1 MGAQHPGD
9 QGAADRAATDQA
21 AARAVAWVHASYRAE
36 RTGRMTAYERNLRE
50 RAARRARGLSQWAER
65 TRR

>member
-1 MGAQHPGD
+1 MTAQQQD
-9 QGAADRAATDQA
+9 LDRAAVDLA
-21 AARAVAWVHASYRAE
+21 AARAVAWVQASYAAE

-50 RAARRARGLSQWAER
+50 RAARRARGLAQWAER

>member
-1 MGAQHPGD
+1 VTAQQQD
-9 QGAADRAATDQA
+9 LDRAAVDLA
-21 AARAVAWVHASYRAE
+21 AARAVAWVRASYAVERA
-36 RTGRMTAYERNLRE
+36 GRMTAYQRNLRE